1 MNEHQQA
8 AAAAPSEGSP
18 ASSGFIEAGDPPA
31 PFSILDYDGN
41 IRPDV
46 DPQLVPKLTDAECL
60 RLFRELLKV
69 RLVDERFLKLQRQ
82 GRLGFYMQSVGEE
95 ATHIGVAYA
104 LRDSDWVYPS
114 YREPGVA
121 FYRGYTLRD
130 FSNQLFG
137 NAEDPVRGRQM
148 PVHHTFRAGNFVSI
162 SSPVGTQIPQA
173 VGTARAAQL
182 SKHDTVVA
190 VYFGEGT
197 ASPGDFHV
205 GLNFAGVWKAPVI
218 FICRNNGW
226 AISTPSS
233 LQTAAKSVAH
243 KALGYGFPGVRVDGN
258 DLLAMISATQQAA
271 ARGRA
276 GQGPTL
282 IEAVTYRRAAHSSS
296 DDPSVY
302 KKQKDLEETKQWER
316 RDPLQRFQRYLQK
329 RGVLSTGESDPIENQ
344 YREELNA
351 EIQEALTHAESLG
364 PPPLISLIEDVYA
377 QPTPQLREQLAELLA
392 LPRQKLGHG

>member
-1 MNEHQQA
+1 MNEHQQTA
-8 AAAAPSEGSP
+8 PAAPPQGTAS
-18 ASSGFIEAGDPPA
+18 SSGFIEAGDPPA

-41 IRPDV
+41 IRPEA
-46 DPQLVPKLTDAECL
+46 DPQIVPRLSDAECL

-69 RLVDERFLKLQRQ
+69 RLVDERFMKLQRQ
-82 GRLGFYMQSVGEE
+82 GRLGFYMQSIGEE

-104 LRDSDWVYPS
+104 LRNSDWVFPS

-173 VGTARAAQL
+173 VGAARAAQL
-182 SKHDTVVA
+182 LKEDTVVA

-205 GLNFAGVWKAPVI
+205 GLNFAGVWKAPVL

-233 LQTAAKSVAH
+233 LQTAARSVAH

-258 DLLAMISATQQAA
+258 DLLAMIAVTQQAA

-329 RGVLSTGESDPIENQ
+329 RGVLSAGDSDPIEAQ

-351 EIQEALTHAESLG
+351 EIQEALTHAESVG